1 MDFNTVYVRCPSCNG
16 LHETYEIISYT
27 VSASG
32 THYTDGKSSADVGL
46 PSVLARC
53 AFCGHLF
60 PRLEARISK
69 EEQKPIDDA
78 IAERN
83 EIGEELR
90 SVYTA
95 MHEFSVE
102 EYLEVLKTMKTR
114 DEFELYLRIELVHKI
129 NDHFRKVNWWF
140 CDRKTLYKAFIL
152 QKFSWVF
159 AQNAEADKFA
169 ELPVASGFLRIR
181 DNNLERMLE
190 LLERFNQDGM
200 LNHIYV
206 DCLRSLGRWKEAN
219 EKLKRKP
226 GSPAYISRRMEKL
239 QKYLIRKKNRAVY
252 GYIRI

>member
-53 AFCGHLF
+53 SFCGHLF
-60 PRLEARISK
+60 PRLEARVAN
-69 EEQKPIDDA
+69 EEQKQIDDA
-78 IAERN
+78 IAKAD

-90 SVYTA
+90 SVYTV

-114 DEFELYLRIELVHKI
+114 DELELYLRIELVHKI
-129 NDHFRKVNWWF
+129 NDHFRKVDWWF
-140 CDRKTLYKAFIL
+140 CDTKTIFEAFIL

-159 AQNAEADKFA
+159 RQNAEADKFGK
-169 ELPVASGFLRIR
+169 LSVASGFLRIR

-200 LNHIYV
+200 LDHIHI
-206 DCLRSLGRWKEAN
+206 DCLRTLGRWKDAN
-219 EKLKRKP
+219 EKLKRKQGRP
-226 GSPAYISRRMEKL
+226 SNISRRMEKL
-239 QKYLIRKKNRAVY
+239 QKYLIRKKNKAVF